1 VLRDYEIDDKATER
15 TLLGARLDLQELA
28 GDYQGGLQT
37 VEALRALEEKPAAK
51 LMSGL
56 FPRARLQAAIET
68 KSTSGVAF
76 DLAFSKHYREAI
88 DPLPWDVVQDEAKQS
103 YRRSRIRTR
112 SVVIGQIKTE
122 LDPAGQKSG
131 ALDNQ
136 EAWDLIAA
144 RKTLRFAIPL
154 GAAGGEVLK
163 RYIAA
168 HNVMKPDIWPGR
180 EVTLTAEQN
189 LSAVLVAIWDSGI
202 DVSIFP
208 AQLFSDPKPTAS
220 GSHGIAFDDRGEPS
234 TTWLY
239 PLTSEQQRA
248 YPEFRSMIRD
258 F

>member
-1 VLRDYEIDDKATER
+1 
-15 TLLGARLDLQELA
+15 LGARLDLQELA

-88 DPLPWDVVQDEAKQS
+88 DPLPWDVAQDEAKQS

-154 GAAGGEVLK
+154 ADLDTSAA
-163 RYIAA
+163 
-168 HNVMKPDIWPGR
+168 P
-180 EVTLTAEQN
+180 
-189 LSAVLVAIWDSGI
+189 AI
-202 DVSIFP
+202 P
-208 AQLFSDPKPTAS
+208 P
-220 GSHGIAFDDRGEPS
+220 
-234 TTWLY
+234 
-239 PLTSEQQRA
+239 
-248 YPEFRSMIRD
+248 
-258 F
+258 